1 MKLSLKKLT
10 KTEINRL
17 MSHRTKDLPKL
28 SGLAHLIRELR
39 YHEFSRQSIGIIL
52 VSVFCFETS
61 PDLIFPY
68 ASHFA
73 ISLILIGLSLRMYAS
88 GFVLKNKELSTTGPY
103 AFMRHPLYTG
113 NIMIL
118 IGLCL
123 INGFFWSFVIAF
135 IFFWF
140 YYPTAIEY
148 EDRKLKSLF
157 PDTWEEWASMT
168 PALIPKMDLKGTIK
182 GKIFSQLDLRSWSL
196 KKSLVT
202 NYEPVIVIYVIA
214 WLIVI
219 SNRG

>member
-1 MKLSLKKLT
+1 MS
-10 KTEINRL
+10 NR
-17 MSHRTKDLPKL
+17 TNDLPKL
-28 SGLAHLIRELR
+28 SGIKHLIREMR

-61 PDLIFPY
+61 SNSIIPY
-68 ASHFA
+68 ASNFA
-73 ISLILIGLSLRMYAS
+73 ISLIFLGLATRMYAS

-103 AFMRHPLYTG
+103 AFVRHPLYTG

-123 INGFFWSFVIAF
+123 INGFFWSFVTAF
-135 IFFWF
+135 IFLWF

-168 PALIPKMDLKGTIK
+168 PALMPKMDLN
-182 GKIFSQLDLRSWSL
+182 GKIFSRLDLRSWSV
-196 KKSLVT
+196 KKSLVA
-202 NYEPVIVIYVIA
+202 NYEPVIVVYVLV
-214 WLIVI
+214 WVFIVLQ
-219 SNRG
+219 R

>member
-1 MKLSLKKLT
+1 MS
-10 KTEINRL
+10 NR
-17 MSHRTKDLPKL
+17 TNDLPKL
-28 SGLAHLIRELR
+28 SGIKHLIREMR

-61 PDLIFPY
+61 SNSIIPY
-68 ASHFA
+68 ASNFA
-73 ISLILIGLSLRMYAS
+73 ISLILLGLATRMYAS

-103 AFMRHPLYTG
+103 AFVRHPLYTG

-123 INGFFWSFVIAF
+123 INGFFWSFVTAF
-135 IFFWF
+135 IFLWF

-168 PALIPKMDLKGTIK
+168 PALMPKMDLN
-182 GKIFSQLDLRSWSL
+182 GKIFSRLDLRSWSL
-196 KKSLVT
+196 KKSLIV
-202 NYEPVIVIYVIA
+202 NYEPVIVVYVLV
-214 WLIVI
+214 WVFIVLQ
-219 SNRG
+219 R

>member
-1 MKLSLKKLT
+1 MS
-10 KTEINRL
+10 NR
-17 MSHRTKDLPKL
+17 TNDLPKL
-28 SGLAHLIRELR
+28 SGIKHLIREMR

-61 PDLIFPY
+61 PNSIIPY
-68 ASHFA
+68 ASNFA
-73 ISLILIGLSLRMYAS
+73 ISLILLGIATRMYAS

-103 AFMRHPLYTG
+103 DFVRHPLYTG

-123 INGFFWSFVIAF
+123 INGFFWSFVTAF
-135 IFFWF
+135 IFLWF

-168 PALIPKMDLKGTIK
+168 PALMPKMDLN
-182 GKIFSQLDLRSWSL
+182 GKIFSRLDLRSWSL
-196 KKSLVT
+196 KKSLVA
-202 NYEPVIVIYVIA
+202 NYEPVIVVYVLV
-214 WLIVI
+214 WVFIVLQ
-219 SNRG
+219 R

>member
-28 SGLAHLIRELR
+28 SGFAHLIRELR

-61 PDLIFPY
+61 PDLMFPY
-68 ASHFA
+68 ASNLA
-73 ISLILIGLSLRMYAS
+73 ISLILLGLATRMFAS

-135 IFFWF
+135 IFLRF
-140 YYPTAIEY
+140 YYQAAIDY
-148 EDRKLKSLF
+148 EDRKLNSLF
-157 PDTWEEWASMT
+157 PDTWEEWASIT
-168 PALIPKMDLKGTIK
+168 PALIPKMNLKDTIN

-219 SNRG
+219 GNRG

>member
-1 MKLSLKKLT
+1 MS
-10 KTEINRL
+10 NR
-17 MSHRTKDLPKL
+17 TNDLPKL
-28 SGLAHLIRELR
+28 SGIKQLIREMR

-61 PDLIFPY
+61 SNSIIPY
-68 ASHFA
+68 ASNFA
-73 ISLILIGLSLRMYAS
+73 ISLILLGLATRMYAS

-103 AFMRHPLYTG
+103 AFVRHPLYTG

-123 INGFFWSFVIAF
+123 INGFFWSFVTAF

-168 PALIPKMDLKGTIK
+168 PALMPKMDLN
-182 GKIFSQLDLRSWSL
+182 GKIFYRLDLRSWSL
-196 KKSLVT
+196 KKSLVA
-202 NYEPVIVIYVIA
+202 NYEPVIVVYVLV
-214 WLIVI
+214 WVFIVLQ
-219 SNRG
+219 R

>member
-1 MKLSLKKLT
+1 MS
-10 KTEINRL
+10 NR
-17 MSHRTKDLPKL
+17 TNDLPKL
-28 SGLAHLIRELR
+28 SGIKHLIREMR

-61 PDLIFPY
+61 SNSIIPY
-68 ASHFA
+68 ASNFA
-73 ISLILIGLSLRMYAS
+73 ISIILLGLATRMYAS

-103 AFMRHPLYTG
+103 DFVRHPLYTG

-123 INGFFWSFVIAF
+123 INGFFWSFVTAF
-135 IFFWF
+135 IFLWF

-168 PALIPKMDLKGTIK
+168 PALMPKMDLN
-182 GKIFSQLDLRSWSL
+182 GKIFSRLDLRSWSL
-196 KKSLVT
+196 KKSLVA
-202 NYEPVIVIYVIA
+202 NYEPVIVVYVLV
-214 WLIVI
+214 WVFIVLQ
-219 SNRG
+219 R

>member
-1 MKLSLKKLT
+1 
-10 KTEINRL
+10 
-17 MSHRTKDLPKL
+17 MSHRTNDLPEL
-28 SGLAHLIRELR
+28 SGIPHLIRELR

-68 ASHFA
+68 ASNLA
-73 ISLILIGLSLRMYAS
+73 ISLILLGLATRMFAS

-135 IFFWF
+135 IFLWF
-140 YYPTAIEY
+140 YYPAAIEY

-157 PDTWEEWASMT
+157 PDTWEEWASIT
-168 PALIPKMDLKGTIK
+168 PALIPKMNLKDTIN

-202 NYEPVIVIYVIA
+202 NYEPVIVIYVMA

-219 SNRG
+219 GNRG

>member
-1 MKLSLKKLT
+1 MS
-10 KTEINRL
+10 NR
-17 MSHRTKDLPKL
+17 TNDLPKL
-28 SGLAHLIRELR
+28 SGIKHHIREMR

-52 VSVFCFETS
+52 VSVFCLETS
-61 PDLIFPY
+61 SNSIIPY
-68 ASHFA
+68 ASNFA
-73 ISLILIGLSLRMYAS
+73 ISLILLGLATRMYAS

-123 INGFFWSFVIAF
+123 INGFFWSFVTAF
-135 IFFWF
+135 IFLWF

-168 PALIPKMDLKGTIK
+168 PALMPKMDLN
-182 GKIFSQLDLRSWSL
+182 GKIFSRLDLRSWSL
-196 KKSLVT
+196 KKSLVA
-202 NYEPVIVIYVIA
+202 NYEPVIVVYVLV
-214 WLIVI
+214 WVFIVLQ
-219 SNRG
+219 R

>member
-1 MKLSLKKLT
+1 MS
-10 KTEINRL
+10 NR
-17 MSHRTKDLPKL
+17 TNDLPKL
-28 SGLAHLIRELR
+28 SGIKHLIREMR

-61 PDLIFPY
+61 SNSIIPY
-68 ASHFA
+68 ASNFA
-73 ISLILIGLSLRMYAS
+73 ISLILLGLATRMYAS

-103 AFMRHPLYTG
+103 AFVRHPLYTG

-123 INGFFWSFVIAF
+123 INGFFWSFVTAF

-157 PDTWEEWASMT
+157 PDTWEEWASIT
-168 PALIPKMDLKGTIK
+168 PALMPKMDLN
-182 GKIFSQLDLRSWSL
+182 GKIFYRLDLRSWSL
-196 KKSLVT
+196 KKSLVA
-202 NYEPVIVIYVIA
+202 NYEPVIVVYVLV
-214 WLIVI
+214 WVFIVLQ
-219 SNRG
+219 R

>member
-1 MKLSLKKLT
+1 MS
-10 KTEINRL
+10 NR
-17 MSHRTKDLPKL
+17 TNDLPKL
-28 SGLAHLIRELR
+28 SGIKHLIREMR

-61 PDLIFPY
+61 SNSIIPY
-68 ASHFA
+68 ASNFA
-73 ISLILIGLSLRMYAS
+73 ISIILLGLATRMYAS

-103 AFMRHPLYTG
+103 AFVRHPLYTG

-123 INGFFWSFVIAF
+123 INGFFWSFVTAF
-135 IFFWF
+135 IFLWF

-168 PALIPKMDLKGTIK
+168 PALMPKMDLN
-182 GKIFSQLDLRSWSL
+182 GKIFSRLDLGSWSL
-196 KKSLVT
+196 KKSLVA
-202 NYEPVIVIYVIA
+202 NYEPVIVVYVLV
-214 WLIVI
+214 WVFIVLQ
-219 SNRG
+219 R

>member
-1 MKLSLKKLT
+1 MS
-10 KTEINRL
+10 NR
-17 MSHRTKDLPKL
+17 TIDLPKL
-28 SGLAHLIRELR
+28 SGIKHLIREMR

-52 VSVFCFETS
+52 LSVFCFETS
-61 PDLIFPY
+61 SYSIIPY
-68 ASHFA
+68 ASNFA
-73 ISLILIGLSLRMYAS
+73 ISIILLGLATRMYAS

-123 INGFFWSFVIAF
+123 INGFFWSFVTAF
-135 IFFWF
+135 IFLWF

-168 PALIPKMDLKGTIK
+168 PALMPKMDLN
-182 GKIFSQLDLRSWSL
+182 GKIFSRLDLRSWSL
-196 KKSLVT
+196 KKSLVA
-202 NYEPVIVIYVIA
+202 NYEPVIVVYVLV
-214 WLIVI
+214 WVFIVLQ
-219 SNRG
+219 R

>member
-1 MKLSLKKLT
+1 
-10 KTEINRL
+10 
-17 MSHRTKDLPKL
+17 MSHRTNALPKL
-28 SGLAHLIRELR
+28 TGIKHLIRELR

-52 VSVFCFETS
+52 VTVFCFETS
-61 PDLIFPY
+61 PDSIIPY
-68 ASHFA
+68 ASNFA
-73 ISLILIGLSLRMYAS
+73 ISLILLGLATRMYAS

-123 INGFFWSFVIAF
+123 INGFFWSFITAF
-135 IFFWF
+135 IFLWF

-168 PALIPKMDLKGTIK
+168 PALIPKMDLKGTMN
-182 GKIFSQLDLRSWSL
+182 GKIFSKLDLRSWSL

-202 NYEPVIVIYVIA
+202 NYEPVIVVYV
-214 WLIVI
+214 LIWIFIVLQ
-219 SNRG
+219 R

>member
-1 MKLSLKKLT
+1 
-10 KTEINRL
+10 
-17 MSHRTKDLPKL
+17 MSYRTNDLPKL
-28 SGLAHLIRELR
+28 SGIKHHIREMR

-61 PDLIFPY
+61 SYSIIPY
-68 ASHFA
+68 ASNFA
-73 ISLILIGLSLRMYAS
+73 ISIILLGLATRMYAS

-123 INGFFWSFVIAF
+123 INGFFWSFVTAF
-135 IFFWF
+135 IFLWF

-168 PALIPKMDLKGTIK
+168 PALMPKMDLN
-182 GKIFSQLDLRSWSL
+182 GKIFSRLDLRSWSL
-196 KKSLVT
+196 KKSLVA
-202 NYEPVIVIYVIA
+202 NYEPVIVVYVLV
-214 WLIVI
+214 WVFIVLQ
-219 SNRG
+219 R

>member
-1 MKLSLKKLT
+1 MS
-10 KTEINRL
+10 NR
-17 MSHRTKDLPKL
+17 TNDLPKL
-28 SGLAHLIRELR
+28 SGIKHLIREMR

-61 PDLIFPY
+61 SNSIIPY
-68 ASHFA
+68 ASNFA
-73 ISLILIGLSLRMYAS
+73 ISLILLGLATRMYAS

-103 AFMRHPLYTG
+103 AFVRHPLYTG

-135 IFFWF
+135 IFLWF

-168 PALIPKMDLKGTIK
+168 PALMPKMDLN
-182 GKIFSQLDLRSWSL
+182 GKIFSRLDLRSWSL
-196 KKSLVT
+196 KKSLVA
-202 NYEPVIVIYVIA
+202 NYEPVIVVYVLV
-214 WLIVI
+214 WVFIVLQ
-219 SNRG
+219 R

>member
-1 MKLSLKKLT
+1 MS
-10 KTEINRL
+10 NR
-17 MSHRTKDLPKL
+17 TNDLPKL
-28 SGLAHLIRELR
+28 SGIKHLIREMR

-61 PDLIFPY
+61 PDSIIPY
-68 ASHFA
+68 ASNFA
-73 ISLILIGLSLRMYAS
+73 ISLILLGLATRMYAS

-123 INGFFWSFVIAF
+123 INGFFWSFITAF
-135 IFFWF
+135 IFLWF

-157 PDTWEEWASMT
+157 PDTWEEWAFMT
-168 PALIPKMDLKGTIK
+168 PALLPKMDLKGTLN
-182 GKIFSQLDLRSWSL
+182 GKIFSKLDLRSWSL
-196 KKSLVT
+196 KKSLMT
-202 NYEPVIVIYVIA
+202 NYEPVIVVYVLV
-214 WLIVI
+214 WLFIVAQ
-219 SNRG
+219 R

>member
-1 MKLSLKKLT
+1 MS
-10 KTEINRL
+10 NR
-17 MSHRTKDLPKL
+17 TIDLPKL
-28 SGLAHLIRELR
+28 SGIKHLIREMR

-61 PDLIFPY
+61 SYSIIPY
-68 ASHFA
+68 ASNFA
-73 ISLILIGLSLRMYAS
+73 ISIILLGLATRMYAS

-123 INGFFWSFVIAF
+123 INGFFWSFVTAF
-135 IFFWF
+135 IFLWF

-168 PALIPKMDLKGTIK
+168 PALMPKMDLN
-182 GKIFSQLDLRSWSL
+182 GKIFSRLDLRSWSL
-196 KKSLVT
+196 KKSLVA
-202 NYEPVIVIYVIA
+202 NYEPVIVVYVLV
-214 WLIVI
+214 WVFIVLQ
-219 SNRG
+219 R

>member
-1 MKLSLKKLT
+1 MS
-10 KTEINRL
+10 NR
-17 MSHRTKDLPKL
+17 TIDLPKL
-28 SGLAHLIRELR
+28 SGIKHLIREMR

-61 PDLIFPY
+61 SNSIIPY
-68 ASHFA
+68 ASNFA
-73 ISLILIGLSLRMYAS
+73 ISLILLGLATRMYAS

-103 AFMRHPLYTG
+103 AFVRHPLYTG

-123 INGFFWSFVIAF
+123 INGFFWSFVTAF

-157 PDTWEEWASMT
+157 PDTWEEWASIT
-168 PALIPKMDLKGTIK
+168 PALMPKMDLN
-182 GKIFSQLDLRSWSL
+182 GKIFSRLDLRSWSL
-196 KKSLVT
+196 KKSLVA
-202 NYEPVIVIYVIA
+202 NYEPVIVVYVLV
-214 WLIVI
+214 WVFIVLQ
-219 SNRG
+219 R

>member
-1 MKLSLKKLT
+1 
-10 KTEINRL
+10 

-28 SGLAHLIRELR
+28 SGFAHLIRELR

-123 INGFFWSFVIAF
+123 INGFFWSFITAF
-135 IFFWF
+135 IFLWF

-148 EDRKLKSLF
+148 EDRKLKLLF
-157 PDTWEEWASMT
+157 PENWDEWASVT
-168 PALIPKMDLKGTIK
+168 PPLMP
-182 GKIFSQLDLRSWSL
+182 
-196 KKSLVT
+196 
-202 NYEPVIVIYVIA
+202 
-214 WLIVI
+214 
-219 SNRG
+219 

>member
-1 MKLSLKKLT
+1 MS
-10 KTEINRL
+10 NR
-17 MSHRTKDLPKL
+17 TNDLPKL
-28 SGLAHLIRELR
+28 SGIKHLIREMR

-61 PDLIFPY
+61 PDSIIPY
-68 ASHFA
+68 ASNFA
-73 ISLILIGLSLRMYAS
+73 ISLIVLGLSTRMYAS

-123 INGFFWSFVIAF
+123 INGFFWSFITAF
-135 IFFWF
+135 IFLWF

-157 PDTWEEWASMT
+157 PDTWEEWAFMT
-168 PALIPKMDLKGTIK
+168 PALLPKMDLKGTLN
-182 GKIFSQLDLRSWSL
+182 GKIFSKLDLRSWSL
-196 KKSLVT
+196 KKSLMT
-202 NYEPVIVIYVIA
+202 NYEPVIVVYVLV
-214 WLIVI
+214 WLFIVAQ
-219 SNRG
+219 R

>member
-1 MKLSLKKLT
+1 
-10 KTEINRL
+10 
-17 MSHRTKDLPKL
+17 MSHRTDALPKL
-28 SGLAHLIRELR
+28 TGIKHLIRELR

-52 VSVFCFETS
+52 VSIFCFETS
-61 PDLIFPY
+61 PDSIFPY
-68 ASHFA
+68 ASYIA
-73 ISLILIGLSLRMYAS
+73 ISLIFLGLATRMFAS

-123 INGFFWSFVIAF
+123 INGFLWSFISAF

-157 PDTWEEWASMT
+157 PDTWEEWASIT
-168 PALIPKMDLKGTIK
+168 PALMPKMNLKSTTNGN
-182 GKIFSQLDLRSWSL
+182 IFSKLDLRSWSL
-196 KKSLVT
+196 SKSLMT
-202 NYEPVIVIYVIA
+202 NYEPVIVVYVLI
-214 WLIVI
+214 WLFIVVQ
-219 SNRG
+219 R

>member
-1 MKLSLKKLT
+1 MS
-10 KTEINRL
+10 NR
-17 MSHRTKDLPKL
+17 TNDLPKL
-28 SGLAHLIRELR
+28 SGIKHHIREMR

-61 PDLIFPY
+61 SNSIIPY
-68 ASHFA
+68 ASNFA
-73 ISLILIGLSLRMYAS
+73 ISIILLGLATRMYAS

-103 AFMRHPLYTG
+103 AFVRHPLYTG

-123 INGFFWSFVIAF
+123 INGFFWSFVTAF
-135 IFFWF
+135 IFLWF

-168 PALIPKMDLKGTIK
+168 PALMPKMDLN
-182 GKIFSQLDLRSWSL
+182 GKIFSRLDLRSWSL
-196 KKSLVT
+196 KKSLVA
-202 NYEPVIVIYVIA
+202 NYEPVIVVYVLV
-214 WLIVI
+214 WVFIVLQ
-219 SNRG
+219 R

>member
-1 MKLSLKKLT
+1 MKLSLRKLT

-28 SGLAHLIRELR
+28 SGLAHLFRELR

-68 ASHFA
+68 ASNLA
-73 ISLILIGLSLRMYAS
+73 ISLILLGLATRMFAS

-135 IFFWF
+135 IFLWF
-140 YYPTAIEY
+140 YYPAAIEY

-157 PDTWEEWASMT
+157 PDTWEEWASIT
-168 PALIPKMDLKGTIK
+168 PALMPKMNLKDTIN
-182 GKIFSQLDLRSWSL
+182 GKFFSQLDLRSWSL

-202 NYEPVIVIYVIA
+202 NYEPVIVIYVMT

-219 SNRG
+219 GNRG

>member
-1 MKLSLKKLT
+1 MS
-10 KTEINRL
+10 NR
-17 MSHRTKDLPKL
+17 TNDLPKL
-28 SGLAHLIRELR
+28 SGIKHLIREMR

-61 PDLIFPY
+61 SNSIIPY
-68 ASHFA
+68 ASNFA
-73 ISLILIGLSLRMYAS
+73 ISIILLGLATRMYAS

-103 AFMRHPLYTG
+103 AFVRHPLYTG

-123 INGFFWSFVIAF
+123 INGFFWSFVTAF
-135 IFFWF
+135 IFLWF

-168 PALIPKMDLKGTIK
+168 PALMPKIDLN
-182 GKIFSQLDLRSWSL
+182 GKIFSRLNLRSWSL
-196 KKSLVT
+196 KKSLVA
-202 NYEPVIVIYVIA
+202 NYEPVIVVYVLV
-214 WLIVI
+214 WVFIVLQ
-219 SNRG
+219 R

>member
-1 MKLSLKKLT
+1 MS
-10 KTEINRL
+10 NR
-17 MSHRTKDLPKL
+17 TIDLPKL
-28 SGLAHLIRELR
+28 SGIKHLIREMR

-61 PDLIFPY
+61 SYSIIPY
-68 ASHFA
+68 ASNFA
-73 ISLILIGLSLRMYAS
+73 ISIILLGLATRMYAS

-103 AFMRHPLYTG
+103 AFVRHPLYTG

-123 INGFFWSFVIAF
+123 INGFFWSFVTAF
-135 IFFWF
+135 IFLWF

-168 PALIPKMDLKGTIK
+168 PALMPKMDLN
-182 GKIFSQLDLRSWSL
+182 GKIFSRLDLRSWSL
-196 KKSLVT
+196 KKSLVA
-202 NYEPVIVIYVIA
+202 NYEPVIVVYVLV
-214 WLIVI
+214 WVFIVLQ
-219 SNRG
+219 R